1 MKKCI
6 HDKLKF
12 QCKDCKGSSICIH
25 DKVKNSC
32 KKCGGS
38 RFCIHEKEK
47 TTCKDCGGSQ
57 ICLHNKVKSKCK
69 DCKGGSICLHDKIRS
84 TCNICSKSKFC
95 IHEKIKQICKEC
107 HGTAICMHEKERS
120 YCRICNPTNF
130 CEHDRRKN
138 QCKDCSVKLC
148 IHNIKI
154 SDCITCAK
162 SVSYCIHNKNKSICI
177 DCGGSQICIHNKRKT
192 RCKLCDGKDLCKTEW
207 CETYIST
214 ISKNKYEGYCLF
226 CFIHLFPEK
235 PIARNYKTKE
245 FEVVKFITTQFSVFS
260 WITDKTIKDGCSKKR
275 PDLLLDL
282 GYQVII
288 IEIDENQHTS
298 YDCSC
303 ENKRIMELSQDI
315 GHRPII
321 FIRFNPDDYI
331 DEDNNSIKSCWHIN
345 KTGFCQ
351 INKTKID
358 EWEFRLDILKQQID
372 YWTIP
377 ENKTE
382 KTIEIVELFY
392 DN

>member
-1 MKKCI
+1 MKCTHGKQI
-6 HDKLKF
+6 YI
-12 QCKDCKGSSICIH
+12 CKDC
-25 DKVKNSC
+25 N
-32 KKCGGS
+32 
-38 RFCIHEKEK
+38 
-47 TTCKDCGGSQ
+47 
-57 ICLHNKVKSKCK
+57 
-69 DCKGGSICLHDKIRS
+69 
-84 TCNICSKSKFC
+84 
-95 IHEKIKQICKEC
+95 
-107 HGTAICMHEKERS
+107 
-120 YCRICNPTNF
+120 
-130 CEHDRRKN
+130 
-138 QCKDCSVKLC
+138 
-148 IHNIKI
+148 
-154 SDCITCAK
+154 
-162 SVSYCIHNKNKSICI
+162 
-177 DCGGSQICIHNKRKT
+177 GSQICIHNKRKSICRICMPLNFCIHNIDKYVCKDCNGKSICIHNIKKHYCVACGGGSICIHNKIKSDCNNCSKSKFCIHDKIKT
-192 RCKLCDGKDLCKTEW
+192 TCKDCNGGSICIHDKQRRYCKICNFKNYCEHDKRKDQCKVCSIKICIHNKRKVDCYDCKKINICIHNKKKSRCKLCGGNDLCKSEW
-207 CETYIST
+207 CETTISS
-214 ISKNKYEGYCLF
+214 ISKNKYDGYCLF
-226 CFIHLFPEK
+226 CFVHLFPEK
-235 PIARNYKTKE
+235 PITRNYKTKE
-245 FEVVKFITTQFSVFS
+245 FEVVKFIKNIYPDFS

-321 FIRFNPDDYI
+321 FIRFNPDDYM

-372 YWTIP
+372 YWIIP

-392 DN
+392 DKIT